1 MKEPI
6 LSWLLNALKSS
17 VGKKFVMGGTG
28 LFLCFFLLIHLGG
41 NLLLYVGED
50 VYNRYAHALHANPA
64 FLIFAEVLLYLAF
77 AGHLLLAY
85 ATVTENLAARPVAYG
100 HPRKSKV
107 PGRIANVG
115 GLTPDSTMAIT
126 GAIVLFFII
135 VHVAD
140 FKFEIGWPE
149 LENGE
154 PFTKAKIIL
163 GSMTRKVIYLIGSL
177 VLGVHV
183 SHGLASAFHSLGLNH
198 PKYTPLLKKA
208 TMVFALVVAVGFGS
222 FAAWGGR
229 TFGMGVTPADQP
241 GSATSHPV
249 EHTHPHPHPPEPE
262 KTP

>member
-1 MKEPI
+1 M
-6 LSWLLNALKSS
+6 SWLLNALKSS

-28 LFLCFFLLIHLGG
+28 LFLCFFLVVHLAG
-41 NLLLYVGED
+41 NLLLYISAD
-50 VYNRYAHALHANPA
+50 AYNHYAHALHANVA
-64 FLIFAEVLLYLAF
+64 FLILAEVLLYLAF

-85 ATVTENLAARPVAYG
+85 ATVTENLAARPIAYG

-107 PGRIANVG
+107 PGRVANFA

-140 FKFEIGWPE
+140 FKFEIGWGQ
-149 LENGE
+149 LEKAE
-154 PFTKAKIIL
+154 PFTKAQVIL

-183 SHGLASAFHSLGLNH
+183 SHGLASAFQSLGVNH
-198 PKYTPLLKKA
+198 PKYTPIIKKVA
-208 TMVFALVVAVGFGS
+208 MVFSLVVAVGFGS

-229 TFGMGVTPADQP
+229 TFVTSAPSAESTASEP
-241 GSATSHPV
+241 G
-249 EHTHPHPHPPEPE
+249 EHTHPHPHPPEPV
-262 KTP
+262 KSP